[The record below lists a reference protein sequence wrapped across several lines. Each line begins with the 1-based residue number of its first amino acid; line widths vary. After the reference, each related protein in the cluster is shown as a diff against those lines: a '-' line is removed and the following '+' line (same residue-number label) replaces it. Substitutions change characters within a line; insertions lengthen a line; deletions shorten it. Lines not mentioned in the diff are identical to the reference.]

1 MSLPKKQDDD
11 IVEIK
16 KHVNA
21 IHSSNNISLVQR
33 KVFNALLYNAYH
45 DLPKKSQYEIPVKLL
60 AELIGYDS
68 NDQKK
73 LKNSLMGLITTA
85 IEWNVLDS
93 TDNDSSKWR
102 ASSIIASAKIEK
114 GICTYEFSSVMRELL
129 YHPEMYGRI
138 DMNVMTKFKSAY
150 GLALYEN
157 CIRFQGLSTTGWLSL
172 AVFRKLMGI
181 ADGHYPEF
189 CDFKKRVLDI
199 ALREVNQHSHL
210 NVTPEVQRVN
220 KKVTSIRFKL
230 STKQSAVFY
239 VERINESSELELSK
253 ILTEMFGLS
262 LESVRDVLA
271 KYEHDYIQGKIDL
284 IKNSENFKGGKIR
297 DLTAY
302 LVDALKRDYKKSRS
316 SGAVITASRNSCLE
330 SEKQEK
336 LVQEKQ
342 KNTYNKYVSDLIESY
357 VVSLTDEEKNRLLS
371 EFEQACDSYALTK
384 YKKHGLAHAAV
395 KAIFNM
401 FVKNKEVGNKL
412 NILSFDEFLCVNT

>member
-1 MSLPKKQDDD
+1 MSVPKKQDNN

-16 KHVNA
+16 KHVSA

-33 KVFNALLYNAYH
+33 KVFNVLLYNAYH

-93 TDNDSSKWR
+93 TDNDSSRWR

-129 YHPEMYGRI
+129 YHPERYGRI
-138 DMNVMTKFKSAY
+138 DISVMTKFKSAY

-181 ADGHYPEF
+181 ADGHYSEF
-189 CDFKKRVLDI
+189 CDFKKRVLNI

-210 NVTPEVQRVN
+210 NVTPEVQRIN
-220 KKVTSIRFKL
+220 KKVTNIRFKL
-230 STKQSAVFY
+230 STKQIEQFH
-239 VERINESSELELSK
+239 VEHLNDATKLELNK
-253 ILTEMFGLS
+253 ILTDVFGLS
-262 LESVRDVLA
+262 IESVRDVLT

-284 IKNSENFKGGKIR
+284 IKSSENFKGGKIR
-297 DLTAY
+297 DLAAY

-316 SGAVITASRNSCLE
+316 SGALIAASHNSRLE
-330 SEKQEK
+330 KEKQEK
-336 LVQEKQ
+336 LIQEKQ
-342 KNTYNKYVSDLIESY
+342 KYKYDKYVSSQIESY
-357 VVSLTDEEKNRLLS
+357 VLSLVDEEKKRLLS
-371 EFEQACDSYALTK
+371 EFEKACDSYALSK
-384 YKKHGLAHAAV
+384 YKKHGLGNAVV

-401 FVKNKEVGNKL
+401 FIKNKEAGNKL
-412 NILSFDEFLCVNT
+412 NILSLDEFICANN

>member
-1 MSLPKKQDDD
+1 MSVPKKQDNN

-16 KHVNA
+16 KHVSA

-93 TDNDSSKWR
+93 ADNGSSKWR

-129 YHPEMYGRI
+129 YHPERYGRI
-138 DMNVMTKFKSAY
+138 DISVMTKFKSAY

-181 ADGHYPEF
+181 ADGHYSEF

-210 NVTPEVQRVN
+210 NVTPEVQRIN
-220 KKVTSIRFKL
+220 KKVTNIRFKL
-230 STKQSAVFY
+230 STKQIEQFH
-239 VERINESSELELSK
+239 VEHLNDATKLELNK
-253 ILTEMFGLS
+253 ILTDVFGLS
-262 LESVRDVLA
+262 IESVRDVLT

-284 IKNSENFKGGKIR
+284 IKNSENFKSGKIR
-297 DLTAY
+297 DLAAY
-302 LVDALKRDYKKSRS
+302 LVDAMKRDYKKSRS
-316 SGAVITASRNSCLE
+316 SGAVISASRNARLE

-336 LVQEKQ
+336 LIQEKQ
-342 KNTYNKYVSDLIESY
+342 KNEYNKYVNNQIESY
-357 VVSLTDEEKNRLLS
+357 VLSLTDEENKHLLS
-371 EFEQACDSYALTK
+371 EFEQACDSYSLTK
-384 YKKHGLAHAAV
+384 YKKHGLGHAVV
-395 KAIFNM
+395 KAVFNM
-401 FVKNKEVGNKL
+401 FIKNKEGGNKL
-412 NILSFDEFLCVNT
+412 NILSFDEFLCVNN

>member
-1 MSLPKKQDDD
+1 MSVPKKQDNN

-16 KHVNA
+16 KHVSA

-85 IEWNVLDS
+85 IEWNILDS
-93 TDNDSSKWR
+93 TDNDSSKWQ

-129 YHPEMYGRI
+129 YHPERYGRI
-138 DMNVMTKFKSAY
+138 DISVMTKFKSAY

-181 ADGHYPEF
+181 ADGHYSEF

-199 ALREVNQHSHL
+199 ALREVNQYSHL
-210 NVTPEVQRVN
+210 NVTPEVQRIN

-230 STKQSAVFY
+230 STKQIEQFH
-239 VERINESSELELSK
+239 VEHIDDVTKLELNK
-253 ILTEMFGLS
+253 ILTDVFGLS
-262 LESVRDVLA
+262 IESVKDVLT

-284 IKNSENFKGGKIR
+284 IKNSENFKNGKIR
-297 DLTAY
+297 DLAAY
-302 LVDALKRDYKKSRS
+302 LVDGLKRDYQKAKSS
-316 SGAVITASRNSCLE
+316 VSLIAESRNALLM
-330 SEKQEK
+330 SEQQAKKIQEK
-336 LVQEKQ
+336 KEKE
-342 KNTYNKYVSDLIESY
+342 YSKYVNSIIEGY
-357 VVSLTDEEKNRLLS
+357 VLSLDEEEKMILFK
-371 EFEQACDSYALTK
+371 EFEQFCDPYSLSE
-384 YKKHGLAHAAV
+384 YKKHGLKKAAV
-395 KAIFNM
+395 KGIFNL
-401 FVKNKEVGNKL
+401 FIKNKRVGTELIVENY
-412 NILSFDEFLCVNT
+412 DEFLFRAN

>member
-1 MSLPKKQDDD
+1 MALPKKQDSDV
-11 IVEIK
+11 VEIK

-45 DLPKKSQYEIPVKLL
+45 DLPKKSQYEISVKLL

-73 LKNSLMGLITTA
+73 LKNSLIGLITTA

-93 TDNDSSKWR
+93 TDSDSSKWR

-129 YHPEMYGRI
+129 YHPEMYGKI
-138 DMNVMTKFKSAY
+138 DMNLMTKFKSAY

-172 AVFRKLMGI
+172 AIFRKLMGI
-181 ADGHYPEF
+181 PDGRYPEF

-199 ALREVNQHSHL
+199 ALREVNLYSHL
-210 NVTPEVQRVN
+210 NVSPEMQRVN

-230 STKQSAVFY
+230 STKQSATFH
-239 VERINESSELELSK
+239 VEHFNEANDLELIK
-253 ILTEMFGLS
+253 ILTEIFGLS
-262 LESVRDVLA
+262 PESVKDVLA

-284 IKNSENFKGGKIR
+284 IKNSENFKSGKIR
-297 DLTAY
+297 DLAAY
-302 LVDALKRDYKKSRS
+302 FVDALKRDYKKSRS
-316 SGAVITASRNSCLE
+316 SKAVITELRDTRLE

-342 KNTYNKYVSDLIESY
+342 KNKYNKYVSDLIENY
-357 VVSLTDEEKNRLLS
+357 VSSLADDEKNRLLS
-371 EFEQACDSYALTK
+371 EFEQVCDSYALTK

-401 FVKNKEVGNKL
+401 FIKNTEASNKL
-412 NILSFDEFLCVNT
+412 NILSFDEYLYEYN

>member
-1 MSLPKKQDDD
+1 MSLPKKQDNA

-85 IEWNVLDS
+85 IEWNVLDN

-138 DMNVMTKFKSAY
+138 DISVMTKFKSAY

-157 CIRFQGLSTTGWLSL
+157 CIRYQSVSNTGWLSL
-172 AVFRKLMGI
+172 SVFRKLMGI
-181 ADGHYPEF
+181 ADKSYPVF

-210 NVTPEVQRVN
+210 HVTPEVKRVN

-230 STKQSAVFY
+230 ALKQDAMIH
-239 VERINESSELELSK
+239 VEHFDDSNQVEITK
-253 ILTEMFGLS
+253 ILNEQFGLS
-262 LESVRDVLA
+262 PESIKDALSRYDHGYIKEKIGLIKDSSNFKCGKVRDLA
-271 KYEHDYIQGKIDL
+271 
-284 IKNSENFKGGKIR
+284 
-297 DLTAY
+297 AY
-302 LVDALKRDYKKSRS
+302 LIDALKNDYKKSKS
-316 SGAVITASRNSCLE
+316 SQELIVEARDLH
-330 SEKQEK
+330 SENEKLGVKKQE
-336 LVQEKQ
+336 EQ
-342 KNTYNKYVSDLIESY
+342 KNRYSKYVNDLIEQYIS
-357 VVSLTDEEKNRLLS
+357 SLQNREKNELFNK
-371 EFEQACDSYALTK
+371 FEQSCDSYATMRYRK
-384 YKKHGLAHAAV
+384 YGLKNAAV

-401 FVKNKEVGNKL
+401 FIKNNKL
-412 NILSFDEFLCVNT
+412 AKEIKILSLDEFLNSGN